1 MLYYSARRFLAIS
14 LMALPA
20 IATPAQAQEGPAPA
34 DITPEDEFCFP
45 AKDITKQINKMED
58 LKDSKRDT
66 VRVFFEANIGVPEGQ
81 PYPERLEVRDADQ
94 ITPIKVD
101 LVSGRT
107 LNMQDTLRTASE
119 DAQMC
124 IIDPYREQRG
134 EEKMSFGVSMR
145 VGFIETPGTHSL
157 AQIEDGLKDGRS
169 HYKKMAGAMGFMVP
183 KFGHIALASDDKDNP
198 PRAFITRAGAD
209 IGEPEFEIYDG
220 ARLIDVDQIEAM
232 GGDGLR
238 VDGPYRMSPSPDAKT
253 IAKFSGGGDTD
264 DNEDEEKGRE

>member
-1 MLYYSARRFLAIS
+1 MLYFSPRRFLAIS
-14 LMALPA
+14 MMSLSA
-20 IATPAQAQEGPAPA
+20 IAAPALAQEDPAPA
-34 DITPEDEFCFP
+34 ALTPGGESCFP
-45 AKDITKQINKMED
+45 AKDITKQINKMEN
-58 LKDSKRDT
+58 LKASKRDT
-66 VRVFFEANIGVPEGQ
+66 VRVFFEATLDVPEGQ

-94 ITPIKVD
+94 ITPIKLD

-145 VGFIETPGTHSL
+145 VGFIETPGSHSL

-169 HYKKMAGAMGFMVP
+169 HYKKMAGPMGFMVP
-183 KFGHIALASDDKDNP
+183 KFGHIALASDDEDNP
-198 PRAFITRAGAD
+198 PRAFVTRAGAD

-253 IAKFSGGGDTD
+253 IAKFSGSDKD
-264 DNEDEEKGRE
+264 DDDEDKGTE